1 MLVVQ
6 KRRQVLQFTRACQ
19 DESEECSV
27 RQLWQ
32 SNTSGAGRKARV
44 YSSVVSP
51 WRCLP
56 NRSKMTDVRHWLWGE
71 ESGLGSVDLW
81 VLQSPSVRVEILT
94 LGAII
99 RSVCSRGKDGQ
110 MGDIVLGYDDLEGY
124 MSDKRYL
131 GAVVGRVA
139 NRIAAGRFEVDGKEY
154 KLDINNGPNALHGG
168 LRGFDKAIWLA
179 TAVEGGVQ
187 LSLTSPDGDQGYP
200 GEVQVSVTYTLKG
213 ETLTAAYQ
221 ASSTKTT
228 PINLTNHSYFN
239 LAGQG
244 VCGQGAADIYDH
256 QVSISAQSY
265 LPVDDT
271 SIPTGEVRSVEGT
284 PFDLREPVLIGP
296 RLKEVPGPGFDHNFC
311 LSSPGEPYAERHAA
325 RVCHPPTG
333 RVLEVSTS
341 QPGVQLYTANF
352 LDGSMTGKGGARYG
366 KHSSFCLE
374 TQNWPDAV
382 NQASFPDCLLRP
394 GEEYRHV
401 THFTFTI
408 VCSDV
413 SQRGEEKEEEK
424 EENLKSVHSLYKT
437 QQLFQSTFIS

>member
-1 MLVVQ
+1 
-6 KRRQVLQFTRACQ
+6 
-19 DESEECSV
+19 
-27 RQLWQ
+27 
-32 SNTSGAGRKARV
+32 
-44 YSSVVSP
+44 
-51 WRCLP
+51 
-56 NRSKMTDVRHWLWGE
+56 MTDVRHWLWGE